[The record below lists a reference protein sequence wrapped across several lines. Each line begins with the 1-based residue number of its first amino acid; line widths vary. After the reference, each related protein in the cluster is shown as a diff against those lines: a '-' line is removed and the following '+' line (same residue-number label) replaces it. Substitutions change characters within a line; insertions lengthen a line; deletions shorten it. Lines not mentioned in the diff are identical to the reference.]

1 MGRKS
6 KQVLVMRKSFIV
18 EGKKVTPRKG
28 KYVAQGA
35 HSAVGAILNQME
47 REEDGGNM
55 YLTLSLNENDAM
67 YDWIKNSFTKVTL
80 SIETEEEL
88 VAIYNKAKE
97 NGLIACLITDSG
109 RTEFNGIPTITC
121 CSILGWEDEVDE
133 ITGKLELL

>member
-1 MGRKS
+1 
-6 KQVLVMRKSFIV
+6 MRKSFIV